1 MSFTTTTDPKP
12 VPKPNRKAIQ
22 AARKTREAQLTG
34 DDPKATPAAKLKRSF
49 ATEAD
54 AQARHE
60 QRLAWFVYEASR
72 QSLNRQRMALC
83 EQFYDNEQYDAEG
96 IAELEERGQRP
107 VVYNEVKPT
116 IDWLIGTERRARV
129 DFFVTAEEDD
139 PEADD
144 DARVK
149 TKLMKFHDSVNRA
162 AFERS
167 EAAEDAFKAGI
178 GWMEVGLRG
187 DGEDS
192 PVYIGSESWRNILWD
207 SVRTKKDLSNARYM
221 FRIVILDLDVAI
233 AAMPEH
239 EEDLKHEAIDGDPL
253 STFGA
258 FLSTRGAAAFSGLDA
273 FMVMDQDVKKD
284 GYTAVPLD
292 IFNTRRR
299 VLLLECWSREPKR
312 MKREKGL
319 GYGDPVTF
327 EMRVSIMLQ
336 SKTLIEEWSPYKHKN
351 FPWIPVWG
359 YRNRRT
365 GLPYSPIWPLIGPQE
380 ALNARMSRSIFE
392 AASNRMEIEAGAID
406 QKLMPVEKLRLE
418 WNKPDGVAVYKDG
431 TISGGKVREMNK
443 GGVVEHML
451 QLADQDRNTIRMMA
465 GVTGENRGLDS
476 NANSGKAI
484 IAKQE
489 QGGLVTAE
497 LFDHLWLARQLEGE
511 RVLSLTEQYCVHPMT
526 VRTPGRTMANVER
539 TKINQLSP
547 DGSKVIND
555 ITARKARFTVGE
567 QAWKQSYAE
576 AAFDSIMQVLS
587 QLAPAAPQIV
597 INLLDVVFE
606 MHPNLPMKQVVLD
619 RIRAVNGQADPD
631 GNMTP
636 EQQAQRAQQR
646 QVAKAQFDA
655 QMAKLRAD
663 VAQAE
668 AAGQKLN
675 AEAVKTRLTALYEA
689 AQAAQVIAM
698 TPAIT
703 PIADTLLESAGFQP
717 QGGAANV
724 IPADQMPPPGT
735 LSRAPGLPVQAGG
748 GAPDASAPGAPGGT
762 DNPPQPAQAAGV
774 TQGIQTAR
782 PDGAV
787 PQPAA

>member
-1 MSFTTTTDPKP
+1 MSYSTTIDPKP
-12 VPKPNRKAIQ
+12 RPKPNRKAIQ

-34 DDPKATPAAKLKRSF
+34 DDPKPSKRTAIATGVK
-49 ATEAD
+49 D
-54 AQARHE
+54 AITGEVSTLESRHE
-60 QRLAWFVYEASR
+60 QRMGWFVYEAAR

-83 EQFYDNEQYDAEG
+83 EQFYDNEQYDAEA
-96 IAELEERGQRP
+96 ISDLEERGQRP
-107 VVYNEVKPT
+107 VVYNEIKPT

-129 DFFVTAEEDD
+129 DFFVTANDD
-139 PEADD
+139 GKEADD

-162 AFERS
+162 SFERS

-192 PVYIGSESWRNILWD
+192 PVYIGSESWRNIVWD
-207 SVRTKKDLSNARYM
+207 SVGTKKDLSNARYM
-221 FRIVILDLDVAI
+221 FRVVVLDLDVAI

-239 EEDLKHEAIDGDPL
+239 EEDLKREAVEGDPL
-253 STFGA
+253 SNFGA
-258 FLSTRGAAAFSGLDA
+258 FLSSRGAGAFSGLDA
-273 FMVMDQDVKKD
+273 FTVLDQDVRRD

-292 IFNTRRR
+292 IFNSRPR
-299 VLLLECWSREPKR
+299 VLLLECWSREPRR

-327 EMRVSIMLQ
+327 QMRVSIMLQ
-336 SKTLIEEWSPYKHKN
+336 SKTLIEEWSPYKHN
-351 FPWIPVWG
+351 GFPWIPVWG

-380 ALNARMSRSIFE
+380 ALNSRMSRSIFE
-392 AASNRMEIEAGAID
+392 AASNRMEIEVGAID
-406 QKLMPVEKLRLE
+406 NKVMPIEKLRKE

-431 TISGGKVREMNK
+431 VLAAGKVREMAKN
-443 GGVVEHML
+443 GVVEHML
-451 QLADQDRNTIRMMA
+451 ALAQEDRTTIRGMA
-465 GVTGENRGLDS
+465 GVTGENRGLDT

-489 QGGLVTAE
+489 QGSLVTAE

-526 VRTPGRTMANVER
+526 VPTPGRTLATVER

-547 DGSKVIND
+547 DGSKVLND

-587 QLAPAAPQIV
+587 QLAPAAPQVV
-597 INLLDVVFE
+597 INLLDIVFE

-636 EQQAQRAQQR
+636 EQQQQRAQQQ

-663 VAQAE
+663 VSRGRGAGPEAE
-668 AAGQKLN
+668 RRGRA
-675 AEAVKTRLTALYEA
+675 
-689 AQAAQVIAM
+689 
-698 TPAIT
+698 
-703 PIADTLLESAGFQP
+703 
-717 QGGAANV
+717 
-724 IPADQMPPPGT
+724 
-735 LSRAPGLPVQAGG
+735 RAPDRALRGR
-748 GAPDASAPGAPGGT
+748 ASRSSSPRRRRSRRSPT
-762 DNPPQPAQAAGV
+762 
-774 TQGIQTAR
+774 
-782 PDGAV
+782 
-787 PQPAA
+787 

>member
-1 MSFTTTTDPKP
+1 MALTTTPDPKP
-12 VPKPNRKAIQ
+12 LPKPNRKAIQ
-22 AARKTREAQLTG
+22 AARKTRESQLTG
-34 DDPKATPAAKLKRSF
+34 DDPKAASAATLKRSF
-49 ATEAD
+49 SAQDD

-60 QRLAWFVYEASR
+60 QRLAWFVYEAAR
-72 QSLNRQRMALC
+72 QQLNRQRMALC

-96 IAELEERGQRP
+96 IADLEERGQKP

-129 DFFVTAEEDD
+129 DFFVTADEDGPD
-139 PEADD
+139 ADD

-149 TKLMKFHDSVNRA
+149 TKLMKFHDAVNRA

-178 GWMEVGLRG
+178 GWIEAGLRG

-239 EEDLKHEAIDGDPL
+239 EEDLKQEAIDGDPL
-253 STFGA
+253 SSFGS

-273 FMVMDQDVKKD
+273 FMVMDQDVRKD

-312 MKREKGL
+312 MKRDKGL

-327 EMRVSIMLQ
+327 QMRVSIMLQ
-336 SKTLIEEWSPYKHKN
+336 SKTLIEEWSPYKHN
-351 FPWIPVWG
+351 RFPWIPVWG

-392 AASNRMEIEAGAID
+392 AASNRMEIEVGAID
-406 QKLMPVEKLRLE
+406 QKLMPIEKLRQE
-418 WNKPDGVAVYKDG
+418 WNKPDGVAIYKDG
-431 TISGGKVREMNK
+431 TIAGGKVREMNK
-443 GGVVEHML
+443 GGVVEHMIA
-451 QLADQDRNTIRMMA
+451 LAEQDRNTIRLMA
-465 GVTGENRGLDS
+465 GVTGENRGLDT

-511 RVLSLTEQYCVHPMT
+511 IVLSLTEQYCVHPMT
-526 VRTPGRTMANVER
+526 VRTPGRTLANVER
-539 TKINQLSP
+539 TKINQLAP
-547 DGSKVIND
+547 DGSHVIND

-576 AAFDSIMQVLS
+576 AAFDSLMQVLT
-587 QLAPAAPQIV
+587 QLAPAAPQVV

-619 RIRAVNGQADPD
+619 RIRSVNGQADPD

-636 EQQAQRAQQR
+636 EQQAQRQQQQ

-663 VAQAE
+663 VSVAE
-668 AAGQKLN
+668 AQGQKLN
-675 AEAVKTRLTALYEA
+675 AEAVRARLTALYEA
-689 AQAAQVIAM
+689 AQGALVIAT
-698 TPAIT
+698 TPAVT
-703 PIADTLLESAGFQP
+703 PIADVMLEQAGFVP
-717 QGGAANV
+717 QGGAPNV
-724 IPADQMPPPGT
+724 IPQDAVPAPGT
-735 LSRAPGLPVQAGG
+735 ITRAPGLPVQTG
-748 GAPDASAPGAPGGT
+748 GAPTGT
-762 DNPPQPAQAAGV
+762 DQPPQPPQAPQPAQGEGQ
-774 TQGIQTAR
+774 TQGIETAR

-787 PQPAA
+787 PQQAA